1 MEQNLTQ
8 QIEALLF
15 AWGDALS
22 YRRIGQL
29 LDVDVERVKAA
40 IEVLKS
46 HYADEMRGIQII
58 EVNQSVQLASKREV
72 ADVVEKLFKT
82 DKKRGLSGGLLEVL
96 AIVAYRQPVTKLE
109 IEAIRGVK
117 SDRALQALSALDF
130 IYVSGKLEQIGR
142 PNLYSTTT
150 HFLKKFGLRNLREL
164 PPIESFDRLQMA
176 MIDEEIKIIDD

>member
-1 MEQNLTQ
+1 MKHNLTQ

-22 YRRIGQL
+22 YRRIGNVL
-29 LDVDVERVKAA
+29 EVEVEEVRAA
-40 IEVLKS
+40 IEVLKEQ
-46 HYADEMRGIQII
+46 YADQARGIQLI
-58 EVNQSVQLASKREV
+58 EVNQSVQLASKKEL
-72 ADVVEKLFKT
+72 AEVVEKLFKT

-117 SDRALQALSALDF
+117 SDRALQALIALDYIF
-130 IYVSGKLEQIGR
+130 VSGKLEQIGR

-164 PPIESFDRLQMA
+164 PPIESFERLQIA
-176 MIDEEIKIIDD
+176 LTSEEELIIND